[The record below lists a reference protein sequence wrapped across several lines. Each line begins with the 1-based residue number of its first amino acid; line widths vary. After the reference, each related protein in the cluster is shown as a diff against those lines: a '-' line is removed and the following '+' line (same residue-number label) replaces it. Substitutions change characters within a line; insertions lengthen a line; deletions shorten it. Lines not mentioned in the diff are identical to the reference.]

1 MMHNDSAKRPSHK
14 SVFLI
19 VTTLVLLLAGSLL
32 FYADQ
37 DEVTVAIPV
46 RLSHVPEDLIVA
58 RDTPIVLEVR
68 LKGPSRVVRGVE
80 APGLCCEVDLSPAEP
95 GPLFVKISPEM
106 IRVPPQV
113 SILETDPASFTITID
128 QRMDKVVPVVP
139 DLNKDP
145 APGYLIPRVVAT
157 PSTVQLTGPMSVL
170 EKMSAVR
177 TTPVD
182 VGGLTE
188 TVKKKV
194 ALNLNHDPHVRA
206 VGEGL
211 VEIEIVVEQKTAEKW
226 LDMAVRPS
234 GGKHQCVITP
244 DRIAV
249 LLKGP
254 VYTLEKVG
262 GGNCVDV
269 YVDLADLKPGTYVR
283 RAVIKPPLDTTV
295 LKAKPEVFTVKV
307 LKAR

>member
-1 MMHNDSAKRPSHK
+1 
-14 SVFLI
+14 
-19 VTTLVLLLAGSLL
+19 
-32 FYADQ
+32 
-37 DEVTVAIPV
+37 
-46 RLSHVPEDLIVA
+46 
-58 RDTPIVLEVR
+58 
-68 LKGPSRVVRGVE
+68 
-80 APGLCCEVDLSPAEP
+80 
-95 GPLFVKISPEM
+95 
-106 IRVPPQV
+106 
-113 SILETDPASFTITID
+113 
-128 QRMDKVVPVVP
+128 
-139 DLNKDP
+139 
-145 APGYLIPRVVAT
+145 
-157 PSTVQLTGPMSVL
+157 
-170 EKMSAVR
+170 
-177 TTPVD
+177 